1 MVVLLLLFTVLVYHG
16 RDFRLDASSETL
28 MLEHDTDLAYARQ
41 INERYG
47 DSNFLVVAYV
57 PRGDLLDDA
66 VLTRIASLRN
76 ELQQVPRVSQ
86 VISILDLPLLESPPV
101 PVKELASDL
110 RTLTDPRT
118 DRSMA
123 RCELGQSPLFQN
135 LLVGPNLET
144 TALVITFEPDL
155 RWDALRSERNALRDK
170 ARTESLTETEKE
182 TLAQVSAAFLAHRDQ
197 QRDQWH
203 TTITE
208 IRAVLDR
215 YRDDADVFLG
225 GVEMIAD
232 DMLSFISSDLK
243 IFGTGV
249 FIFLILILWV
259 LFRNWRWV
267 VIPLI
272 CCSASALAMVGILG
286 WFDWEVTVISSNFI
300 SLQLII
306 TMALTIHLIVRYREL
321 LRRDPLADQP
331 TLVSKTVAL
340 MIRPCFFTILTTIAG
355 FSSLVFSD
363 IKPVITFGWMMILG
377 LLVSMVATF
386 ILFPSVLMLL
396 PRQKMPPS
404 RNGNFDLP
412 QIMARF
418 TETHGKLILSV
429 SALTLV
435 LSAWGAS
442 RLNVENAFIDYFK
455 HSTEI
460 YQGMRVID
468 QRLGGT
474 TPLDVV
480 LTLKN
485 ESEKDAPPPEP
496 ASSESL
502 DAFDTFAEFDQAQDD
517 PRYWFSLDR
526 LRTVEAV
533 HDYLDHLPE
542 TGKVLS
548 LATLVKV
555 AQGLNQGLPLDNFT
569 LALLFGELPSEVRDI
584 LVEPYV
590 SLPHDEVRISV
601 RIIDSL
607 PGLRRNELLEHIE
620 SDLVEKIGLKKENF
634 RLGGMMVLYNNMLQ
648 SLFQSQILTLGT
660 TVLLLIGMFL
670 VLFRSARVALIAIFP
685 SLLSIGVVL
694 GFMGWVG
701 IPLDMMTITIAAI
714 SVGIAV
720 DDTIHYIHRFQVE
733 YRRRGRYIATM
744 HFCHGSIGR
753 AMLYTSVIFIVGFS
767 ILVFSNF
774 IPTIYFGILTGL
786 AMAIALVAALTLLPA
801 LILVI
806 RPFGPEKKM
815 AGPPLEHD
823 N

>member
-1 MVVLLLLFTVLVYHG
+1 
-16 RDFRLDASSETL
+16 
-28 MLEHDTDLAYARQ
+28 
-41 INERYG
+41 
-47 DSNFLVVAYV
+47 
-57 PRGDLLDDA
+57 
-66 VLTRIASLRN
+66 
-76 ELQQVPRVSQ
+76 
-86 VISILDLPLLESPPV
+86 
-101 PVKELASDL
+101 
-110 RTLTDPRT
+110 
-118 DRSMA
+118 
-123 RCELGQSPLFQN
+123 
-135 LLVGPNLET
+135 
-144 TALVITFEPDL
+144 
-155 RWDALRSERNALRDK
+155 
-170 ARTESLTETEKE
+170 
-182 TLAQVSAAFLAHRDQ
+182 
-197 QRDQWH
+197 
-203 TTITE
+203 
-208 IRAVLDR
+208 
-215 YRDDADVFLG
+215 
-225 GVEMIAD
+225 
-232 DMLSFISSDLK
+232 
-243 IFGTGV
+243 
-249 FIFLILILWV
+249 
-259 LFRNWRWV
+259 
-267 VIPLI
+267 
-272 CCSASALAMVGILG
+272 
-286 WFDWEVTVISSNFI
+286 
-300 SLQLII
+300 
-306 TMALTIHLIVRYREL
+306 
-321 LRRDPLADQP
+321 
-331 TLVSKTVAL
+331 
-340 MIRPCFFTILTTIAG
+340 
-355 FSSLVFSD
+355 
-363 IKPVITFGWMMILG
+363 
-377 LLVSMVATF
+377 
-386 ILFPSVLMLL
+386 
-396 PRQKMPPS
+396 
-404 RNGNFDLP
+404 
-412 QIMARF
+412 
-418 TETHGKLILSV
+418 
-429 SALTLV
+429 
-435 LSAWGAS
+435 
-442 RLNVENAFIDYFK
+442 
-455 HSTEI
+455 
-460 YQGMRVID
+460 
-468 QRLGGT
+468 
-474 TPLDVV
+474 
-480 LTLKN
+480 
-485 ESEKDAPPPEP
+485 
-496 ASSESL
+496 L

-569 LALLFGELPSEVRDI
+569 LALLFGELPSEIRDI

>member
-1 MVVLLLLFTVLVYHG
+1 M
-16 RDFRLDASSETL
+16 
-28 MLEHDTDLAYARQ
+28 
-41 INERYG
+41 
-47 DSNFLVVAYV
+47 
-57 PRGDLLDDA
+57 
-66 VLTRIASLRN
+66 
-76 ELQQVPRVSQ
+76 
-86 VISILDLPLLESPPV
+86 
-101 PVKELASDL
+101 
-110 RTLTDPRT
+110 
-118 DRSMA
+118 
-123 RCELGQSPLFQN
+123 
-135 LLVGPNLET
+135 
-144 TALVITFEPDL
+144 
-155 RWDALRSERNALRDK
+155 
-170 ARTESLTETEKE
+170 
-182 TLAQVSAAFLAHRDQ
+182 
-197 QRDQWH
+197 
-203 TTITE
+203 
-208 IRAVLDR
+208 
-215 YRDDADVFLG
+215 
-225 GVEMIAD
+225 
-232 DMLSFISSDLK
+232 
-243 IFGTGV
+243 
-249 FIFLILILWV
+249 
-259 LFRNWRWV
+259 
-267 VIPLI
+267 
-272 CCSASALAMVGILG
+272 
-286 WFDWEVTVISSNFI
+286 
-300 SLQLII
+300 
-306 TMALTIHLIVRYREL
+306 
-321 LRRDPLADQP
+321 
-331 TLVSKTVAL
+331 
-340 MIRPCFFTILTTIAG
+340 
-355 FSSLVFSD
+355 
-363 IKPVITFGWMMILG
+363 
-377 LLVSMVATF
+377 
-386 ILFPSVLMLL
+386 
-396 PRQKMPPS
+396 
-404 RNGNFDLP
+404 
-412 QIMARF
+412 
-418 TETHGKLILSV
+418 
-429 SALTLV
+429 
-435 LSAWGAS
+435 
-442 RLNVENAFIDYFK
+442 
-455 HSTEI
+455 
-460 YQGMRVID
+460 
-468 QRLGGT
+468 
-474 TPLDVV
+474 
-480 LTLKN
+480 
-485 ESEKDAPPPEP
+485 
-496 ASSESL
+496 
-502 DAFDTFAEFDQAQDD
+502 
-517 PRYWFSLDR
+517 
-526 LRTVEAV
+526 
-533 HDYLDHLPE
+533 PE

-815 AGPPLEHD
+815 AGPPP
-823 N
+823 